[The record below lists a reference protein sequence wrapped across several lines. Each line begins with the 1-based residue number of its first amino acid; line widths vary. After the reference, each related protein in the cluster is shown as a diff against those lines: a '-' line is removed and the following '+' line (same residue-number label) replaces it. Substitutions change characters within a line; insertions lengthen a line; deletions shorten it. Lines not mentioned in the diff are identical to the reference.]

1 MLTVDDLLEALDGVI
16 EADEL
21 TGGTGENL
29 SDVEGLGHELLD
41 LTRPGDNELVI
52 LGKLVH
58 TKNGNDI
65 LEALVILEDLL
76 GGTGDLVVL
85 VSDHTR
91 VKHTGCGVEGI
102 DGGVDTKL
110 GNGTGKD
117 GGGVQVSEGGGRGG
131 IGKIISGHEHS
142 LDGGNGS
149 LGGGGNTLLEATHV
163 RGKSGL
169 VTDGGGNTSE
179 KGGHLGTGLGEAE
192 DVVNEEEHILAL
204 LVTEVLGNGE
214 TGKGDTGTGTRGL
227 VHLTVHESGLGS
239 VGRAGLLIDL
249 DDATLNHLVVE
260 IVTLAGTLADTGEDG
275 VTTVVHGNVVNEL
288 HDNDGLAD
296 TGTTEETNLTTL
308 GVGGEEI
315 DDLDTG
321 DENLLGLTLLGE
333 GGRSAVEGGELL
345 GLLVGEDGSLLVD
358 GLADDVDDTA
368 KGLRTDGNL
377 DGGAGVLTDL
387 TTDET
392 VRGLHGNGTD
402 GVLSE
407 MLGDLKDEAL
417 GTIGDLDLEGVEN
430 LGELLIELW
439 IWKNC
444 GEGVGM
450 GGGISGHVRGVFT
463 KGKGSKLHVQQQQ
476 QQQ

>member
-131 IGKIISGHEHS
+131 IGKIIGRHVDG
-142 LDGGNGS
+142 LDGGNGT

-227 VHLTVHESGLGS
+227 VHLTVHEGGLGS

-476 QQQ
+476 